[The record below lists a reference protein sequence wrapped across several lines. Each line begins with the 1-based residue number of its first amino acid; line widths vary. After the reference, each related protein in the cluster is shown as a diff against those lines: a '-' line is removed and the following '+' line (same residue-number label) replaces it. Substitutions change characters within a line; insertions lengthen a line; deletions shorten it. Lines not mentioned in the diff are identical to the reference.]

1 MTTCIAFSWL
11 YSVYLC
17 LFLIHQPNFFIIS
30 PKKYIDVSI
39 YLSIYLF
46 TCLFISLMVLHNW
59 STWYIYI
66 FTSYYT
72 NITYVF
78 KSNPVNYLHYLFN
91 DVAIIIVLPIII
103 GYLNDDSHVNNNE
116 VNIKKK
122 FSWKYSNITHTP
134 RFCVYLYFP

>member
-1 MTTCIAFSWL
+1 MC
-11 YSVYLC
+11 
-17 LFLIHQPNFFIIS
+17 
-30 PKKYIDVSI
+30 
-39 YLSIYLF
+39 LSIYLF
-46 TCLFISLMVLHNW
+46 IYLPVCLSLLWYCTTDPHGI
-59 STWYIYI
+59 YIYI

-103 GYLNDDSHVNNNE
+103 GYLNDDNHVDNNE

-122 FSWKYSNITHTP
+122 FRWKYSNITHTP